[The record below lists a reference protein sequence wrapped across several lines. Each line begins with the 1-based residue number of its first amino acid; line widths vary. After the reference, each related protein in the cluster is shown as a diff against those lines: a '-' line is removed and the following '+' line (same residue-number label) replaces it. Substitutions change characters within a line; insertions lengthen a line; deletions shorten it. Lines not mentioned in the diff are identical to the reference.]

1 MEFALNTDLQTVKII
16 YEEIEQP
23 NNYIKK
29 YMEEYDLDFTDF
41 VKLMGMG
48 QTKLKSLLDGRISIT
63 PEIALRLAKVFNT
76 QPLFWIMVEGVYELK
91 VAQDRY
97 ARNIEREVTAAEK
110 KNEAA

>member
-1 MEFALNTDLQTVKII
+1 METSVQKTADDYCYMNP
-16 YEEIEQP
+16 P
-23 NNYIKK
+23 NYYIKRHMK
-29 YMEEYDLDFTDF
+29 DYDLDFTDF

-76 QPLFWIMVEGVYELK
+76 QPLFWITVEGVYELK

-97 ARNIEREVTAAEK
+97 ARDIEREVTAAEK
-110 KNEAA
+110 KNETA